1 MARRSAMP
9 GAVSPISLPDSLLGE
24 APSVK
29 LLYLWLAQHG
39 KVDLPQRDIAAALG
53 ITQANV
59 SLAVQRLLELGLVT
73 RDPDEDSRAR
83 KTLSAVVE
91 PIASRGKS

>member
-1 MARRSAMP
+1 MP
-9 GAVSPISLPDSLLGE
+9 KTTKPLPLPDALLGE

-39 KVDLPQRDIAAALG
+39 EVDMSQRDIAAALG

-59 SLAVQRLLELGLVT
+59 SLALNQLIDLRLVERSTEARPRVRGYLRT
-73 RDPDEDSRAR
+73 ARIDESWD
-83 KTLSAVVE
+83 KTE
-91 PIASRGKS
+91 